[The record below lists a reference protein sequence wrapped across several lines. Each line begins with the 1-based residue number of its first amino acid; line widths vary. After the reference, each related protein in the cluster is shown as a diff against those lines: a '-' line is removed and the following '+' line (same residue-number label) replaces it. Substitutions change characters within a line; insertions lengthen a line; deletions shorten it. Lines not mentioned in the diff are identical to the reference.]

1 MSSSNKIHKITGWIV
16 FAITAT
22 VYFFSAERTG
32 SLWDCGEFILGAY
45 KLEVVHPPGAAL
57 FLLIG
62 RMFTWVAT
70 LVSDNPEDIAFSVN
84 LMSGI
89 ATAAGAALLSQVTIM
104 FSKLMLVGREG
115 KLDEGQN
122 IAVSG
127 AGLVAGLS
135 MAFATSIWFSAVE
148 GEVYAMSTFFTVLT
162 LWAMTRWY
170 VAPDNAQSDRWL
182 IFAAYAA
189 GLSIGVHLLSLLTF
203 PALAL
208 FYYYKKSKNP
218 NFLGTVA
225 AAFGGLIAL
234 GLIQKFVIAGLPALW
249 KTMEL
254 ITVNNMGL
262 PFHSGLIP
270 TFIIVGGIIAAGLY
284 YAHKFNNQS
293 LQSIFVAFALIVVS
307 YTTTGV
313 IVVRA
318 NAQPPVN
325 MNAPTDAMRLLP
337 YINREQYGD
346 RPLLFGPQ
354 FPAEPS
360 RSGNLVE
367 DRYGRVGDHYEYT
380 DYKIAY
386 KYDKKDKVF
395 FPRMADYSQ
404 GRPGL
409 YKRWMGMD
417 PKEKLGGRPNAS
429 DNFAFFLNYQ
439 VGWMYWRYFMWNFSG
454 RQNGDQGYFPWDK
467 SKGHWITGIQAID
480 EMKLGNEEF
489 MPDSMKENKSRN
501 VYYALPFLFGLLGM
515 FFQFKRR
522 PNDALALMALFV
534 ITGIGIIVYSN
545 QPPNEPRERDYV
557 LAGSIFTYCIWI
569 GMGVVALFSLMTD
582 KLKQSGVIAAGIST
596 VIILV
601 APILMGTQNFDDHSR
616 REQKA
621 SRDYAQNF
629 LQSVEKDAIIFTY
642 GDNDTYPLWYAQEV
656 EHIRTDVR
664 VVNLSLIAV
673 DWYIDLLR
681 QKTNDSPPIKLTI
694 SSEAYRGKKRNQIPY
709 FNQEKKDDRL
719 LPATAVLKYIGEDH
733 PLSAGGGRKLES
745 FYPTRKVYMPID
757 RSAPVWKDALMPTD
771 TNIVKNIPIT
781 LPTQMLK
788 DYLAVLDVV
797 VSNINERPVYF
808 AVTCQKNK
816 LLGLQDYMQLEGLAL
831 RIVPVKS
838 KSDPNYG
845 VTGSGRVATEKAY
858 NNFMNKFRWGNFD
871 TKELF
876 VSSSYGP
883 SIQTTQ
889 LAMVRTAF
897 KLIGEG
903 EKDKSIKL
911 MDQFFTAFPDMNF
924 PYNFETWSNIGVYL
938 AADAYDKAKPHMKI
952 LAKRLQQDLLY
963 YTSLDQETLES
974 SFYREYYFSRRAA
987 QDMIDEATRRGD
999 TEYAKELKEMF
1010 SGFIEDRE
1018 ATPKLNG

>member
-1 MSSSNKIHKITGWIV
+1 MSSSRNFHKITGWLV
-16 FAITAT
+16 FAIAVI
-22 VYFFSAERTG
+22 VYFFSVERTG

-57 FLLIG
+57 FMLIG
-62 RMFTWVAT
+62 RMFTWVAS
-70 LVSDNPEDIAFSVN
+70 LLSDNPEDIAFSVN

-104 FSKLMLVGREG
+104 FSKLSLVGREG
-115 KLDEGQN
+115 TLDEGQN
-122 IAVSG
+122 IAVAG

-162 LWAMTRWY
+162 LWATVKWY
-170 VAPDNAQSDRWL
+170 VAPDDVPSNRWL
-182 IFAAYAA
+182 IFAVYAA

-208 FYYYKKSKNP
+208 FYYYKKTKKHT
-218 NFLGTVA
+218 FFGTVV
-225 AAFGGLIAL
+225 AAFGGLVAL
-234 GLIQKFVIAGLPALW
+234 GLIQKLVIAGIPELW
-249 KTMEL
+249 KSMEL
-254 ITVNNMGL
+254 LMVNNFGL
-262 PFHSGLIP
+262 FFHSGLIP
-270 TFIIVGGIIAAGLY
+270 TFIIILGIIVGGLY
-284 YAHKFNNQS
+284 VAHRNNSQS
-293 LQSIFVAFALIVVS
+293 LQSIFVALALIVVS

-318 NAQPPVN
+318 NAQTPVN
-325 MNAPTDAMRLLP
+325 MNAPSDAMRLLP

-354 FPAEPS
+354 FNAEPS
-360 RSGNLVE
+360 RNGTNIE
-367 DRYGRVGDHYEYT
+367 NRYGRVGDHYEYT
-380 DYKIAY
+380 DYKISY
-386 KYDKKDKVF
+386 KYNKSDKVF
-395 FPRMADYSQ
+395 FPRMSDYSQ

-417 PKEKLGGRPNAS
+417 PKGKLIGRPNAW
-429 DNFAFFLNYQ
+429 DNFSFFTRYQ
-439 VGWMYWRYFMWNFSG
+439 LGWMYWRYFMWNFSG

-467 SKGHWITGIQAID
+467 SKGHWITGVKFID
-480 EMKLGNEEF
+480 EMKLGNENLL
-489 MPDSMKENKSRN
+489 PDRMKNNKSRD
-501 VYYALPFLFGLLGM
+501 VYYALPFLFGLLGI

-522 PNDALALMALFV
+522 SNDALGLLALFV

-569 GMGVVALFSLMTD
+569 GMGVIALYNLFVTR
-582 KLKQSGVIAAGIST
+582 LKHNGVVAAGLSSL
-596 VIILV
+596 IILV
-601 APILMGTQNFDDHSR
+601 APLLMGVQNFDDLSR
-616 REQKA
+616 KEQKA

-629 LQSVEKDAIIFTY
+629 LQSCEKDAIIFTY

-656 EHIRTDVR
+656 ENIRTDVR

-681 QKTNDSPPIKLTI
+681 QKTNESPAIKLTI
-694 SSEAYRGKKRNQIPY
+694 PSEAYRGRKRNQVPY
-709 FNQEKKDDRL
+709 FNQSGDDRL
-719 LPATAVLKYIGEDH
+719 IPAASLLKFIGESH
-733 PLSAGGGRKLES
+733 PLSTQGGRKLDS
-745 FYPTRKVYMPID
+745 YYPTRKIYLPVD
-757 RSAPVWKDALMPTD
+757 REAAIRTGALSPTD
-771 TNIVKNIPIT
+771 TNFVKNIAIN

-788 DYLAVLDVV
+788 DQLAVLDVV
-797 VSNINERPVYF
+797 ASNFNDRAIYF
-808 AVTCQKNK
+808 AVTCQQSK

-831 RIVPVKS
+831 RLVPFKT
-838 KSDPNYG
+838 KSDGNYG
-845 VTGSGRVATEKAY
+845 VVGSGRVNTEKAY
-858 NNFMNKFRWGNFD
+858 ENIMTKFRWGNFD

-897 KLIGEG
+897 RLIGADKK
-903 EKDKSIKL
+903 EKAIKL
-911 MDQFFTAFPDMNF
+911 MDQFFTSFPDMNF
-924 PYNFETWSNIGVYL
+924 PYNYETWSNIGVYL

-952 LAKRLQQDLLY
+952 LADRMQQDLMY
-963 YTSLDQETLES
+963 YTSLDQQTLETS
-974 SFYREYYFSRRAA
+974 YYREYYFTVRAA
-987 QDMIDEATRRGD
+987 KDMVEETKRRGD
-999 TEYAKELKEMF
+999 TEFAQELSDMF
-1010 SGFIEDRE
+1010 SAYIED
-1018 ATPKLNG
+1018 PNDKVKG